1 MKKKKFY
8 PNPRGFSSLQVQSW
22 DKVSITFPYRCVK
35 SVCRSEKYLLDCS
48 SNSPFLLIRQARN
61 NRKDMTTQE
70 ADKRRGRRACALRA
84 LVSQFEL
91 FPDKIP
97 AVDHRNPQEDMIG
110 YKSPTTNFFS
120 GISSFFKLWASSRE
134 VGSISAL
141 SLSCPVFVLKKYAQR
156 GWLARFVTTTK

>member
-1 MKKKKFY
+1 MDSQSQSWTIVRHGLLVSWGLLATIIVMMKFTSQAMFVSLVSPKLKTRNCWVVRSRLHKWKKKFY

-70 ADKRRGRRACALRA
+70 ADKSGRDALARSV
-84 LVSQFEL
+84 LL
-91 FPDKIP
+91 Y
-97 AVDHRNPQEDMIG
+97 RN
-110 YKSPTTNFFS
+110 S
-120 GISSFFKLWASSRE
+120 SSFL
-134 VGSISAL
+134 I
-141 SLSCPVFVLKKYAQR
+141 KY
-156 GWLARFVTTTK
+156 LL

>member
-1 MKKKKFY
+1 MKKKSFILI
-8 PNPRGFSSLQVQSW
+8 PGASLQVQSW

-120 GISSFFKLWASSRE
+120 QAFLHFLSYERAREKWARFPPCLSRVQSSFLKSTR
-134 VGSISAL
+134 SA
-141 SLSCPVFVLKKYAQR
+141 A
-156 GWLARFVTTTK
+156 G